1 MPRNPAPA
9 FAGVYYAVNQTGDVW
24 FPSTI
29 QTSDSPDYSADP
41 DKAAAVSQQA
51 INSPEGQER
60 VA

>member
-9 FAGVYYAVNQTGDVW
+9 FAGVYYAVKATGDAW

-29 QTSDSPDYSADP
+29 RTSDSPDYSADP
-41 DKAAAVSQQA
+41 DKAAAVAQQA